1 MAWGE
6 MIWDG
11 GKWKKSHLILL
22 FVRLTSSQDITETS
36 SSGILLSQICS
47 LKDCLYS
54 DSAHF
59 EEQKFTIKWSF
70 PHQKSHIY
78 FYLNKSFQKIPSI
91 NKFD

>member
-1 MAWGE
+1 M
-6 MIWDG
+6 
-11 GKWKKSHLILL
+11 KKIPLDSSFCKTHL
-22 FVRLTSSQDITETS
+22 FQDITETS

-47 LKDCLYS
+47 LKDCLFS

-78 FYLNKSFQKIPSI
+78 FYLNKSFQKTPSI
-91 NKFD
+91 KKFD

>member
-1 MAWGE
+1 

-11 GKWKKSHLILL
+11 GKWKKSDFSLL
-22 FVRLTSSQDITETS
+22 FVQFNSSQDITEGY

-54 DSAHF
+54 ESVHF
-59 EEQKFTIKWSF
+59 EEQKFPIKWNF

-78 FYLNKSFQKIPSI
+78 FYLNKSFHKIPSI